1 MQLTAGKQRV
11 DELVGRD
18 DLKVSLK
25 VLERVFVPKRRQS
38 DVAAQRGVTLVHE
51 HTIQWH
57 HPRAV
62 VVRARHA
69 VDLIGMLPV
78 PSFPGHP
85 SGWVR
90 HGPVSPAEG
99 SRVRDV
105 PVRQHPAVQHE
116 YEAPGG
122 DDERGDKVRGA
133 VPLVQDEPAPAHHGD
148 DLGALGQ
155 RRRGEGEV
163 LENLVL
169 AHGGDQVA
177 ERDHGVQLQR
187 RAFRGEPFTGEKD
200 PRRAR
205 RHRHQSVHEHEKD
218 GGLEKLRWRFLAPAP
233 VRDGHQPFLQH
244 SVYAQRY

>member
-1 MQLTAGKQRV
+1 
-11 DELVGRD
+11 
-18 DLKVSLK
+18 
-25 VLERVFVPKRRQS
+25 
-38 DVAAQRGVTLVHE
+38 
-51 HTIQWH
+51 
-57 HPRAV
+57 
-62 VVRARHA
+62 
-69 VDLIGMLPV
+69 MLPV

-133 VPLVQDEPAPAHHGD
+133 VPLIQDEPAPAHHWD

-155 RRRGEGEV
+155 RRRREGEV

-187 RAFRGEPFTGEKD
+187 RAFRGEPFTGEED

-205 RHRHQSVHEHEKD
+205 RHRYQSVHEDEKD
-218 GGLEKLRWRFLAPAP
+218 GGLEKLRGRFLAPAP
-233 VRDGHQPFLQH
+233 VRYGHQPFLQH
-244 SVYAQRY
+244 SVYAQRHQHAEGAVREVHRGSIPPGRSRRHLGHPPLGVPRGFRPERPRGLGPT